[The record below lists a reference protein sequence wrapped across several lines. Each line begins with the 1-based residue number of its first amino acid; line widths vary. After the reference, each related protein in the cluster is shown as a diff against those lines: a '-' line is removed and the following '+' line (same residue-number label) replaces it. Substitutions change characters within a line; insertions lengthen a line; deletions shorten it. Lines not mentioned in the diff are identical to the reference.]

1 MNIFTII
8 VLLSMADVPT
18 LPERS
23 RANRRA
29 ERSKAIARNRR
40 TAKELSYSMP
50 WYDKPWHNE
59 AHDKF
64 QHPELEGKYVSY
76 RKAQV
81 YDKPQ
86 QGRWENPHFGGH
98 RRFAKWCREA
108 YPSFVDEKA
117 TARWEE
123 ELDEYLNGL
132 G

>member
-8 VLLSMADVPT
+8 ILLSLADVPT
-18 LPERS
+18 LPEHS

-40 TAKELSYSMP
+40 TAKDLSWAMP
-50 WYDKPWHNE
+50 WYDHPYHNE

-64 QHPELEGKYVSY
+64 QRPELEGKYASY
-76 RKAQV
+76 HKAQV

-98 RRFAKWCREA
+98 RRFAKWERDY
-108 YPSFVDEKA
+108 YPSGADYLGKL
-117 TARWEE
+117 RWEE
-123 ELDEYLNGL
+123 ELREYLDS
-132 G
+132 